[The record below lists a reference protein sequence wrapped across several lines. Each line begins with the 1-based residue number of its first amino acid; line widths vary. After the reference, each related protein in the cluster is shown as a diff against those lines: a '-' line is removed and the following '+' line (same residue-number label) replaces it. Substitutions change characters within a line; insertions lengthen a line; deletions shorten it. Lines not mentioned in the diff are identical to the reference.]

1 MNSLLGSLR
10 LFLRGTGLVLVVL
23 WGVLIGLYLLMLRLV
38 SMRWRDR
45 ALHRLPRHWFRCVV
59 RVMGVRQHVEGRPVP
74 GAALVVANHVS
85 WLDIAV
91 LGSHVGA
98 GFVSK
103 SEVAHWPVVGWLA
116 REGGTL
122 FIHRGKHDSAEHIAH
137 DMTAR
142 LAAGGR
148 VLLFPEGTTSDG
160 EQVRRFKNRLFQ
172 PALHANV
179 PVQPVAIR
187 YHRGG
192 DAVDPVI
199 YIEGVTLVNSALGV
213 LRRSRT
219 DVSVTWCEPVPVAGR
234 ERRNIAVDAEQRVV
248 EAHGNMTNLL
258 KESRL

>member
-1 MNSLLGSLR
+1 MNSLLGLLR
-10 LFLRGTGLVLVVL
+10 LFLRSTGLFLVVL
-23 WGVLIGLYLLMLRLV
+23 WGVLIGLYLLALRLI

-59 RVMGVRQHVEGRPVP
+59 RVMGVRQRVQGGPVP

-103 SEVAHWPVVGWLA
+103 SEVAGWPVVGWLA

-142 LAAGGR
+142 LAAKGR

-160 EQVRRFKNRLFQ
+160 AQVRRFKNRLFQ

-187 YHRGG
+187 YHRGR
-192 DAVDPVI
+192 DAVDPVV
-199 YIEGVTLVNSALGV
+199 YIEGVTLVSSVLGV
-213 LRRSRT
+213 LRRRST
-219 DVSVTWCEPVPVAGR
+219 EVSLAWCEPVPVSGR
-234 ERRNIAVDAEQRVV
+234 ERRDIAADAERRVV
-248 EAHGNMTNLL
+248 TAHAGLL
-258 KESRL
+258 RQENPEL

>member
-1 MNSLLGSLR
+1 MNSILGSLR
-10 LFLRGTGLVLVVL
+10 LLLRSAGLVLVVL
-23 WGVLIGLYLLMLRLV
+23 WGVLIGLYLLALRLINV
-38 SMRWRDR
+38 RLRDR
-45 ALHRLPRHWFRCVV
+45 ALHRVARHWFRCVV
-59 RVMGVRQHVEGRPVP
+59 RVMGVHQDVQGRPVP

-103 SEVAHWPVVGWLA
+103 SEVARWPVVGWLA

-142 LAAGGR
+142 LASGGR

-160 EQVRRFKNRLFQ
+160 TEVRRFKNRLFQ

-179 PVQPVAIR
+179 PVQPVALR
-187 YHRGG
+187 YHRGH
-192 DAVDPVI
+192 DRVDPVV
-199 YIEGVTLVNSALGV
+199 YIEGVTLVGSALGV
-213 LRRSRT
+213 LRRRRT
-219 DVSVTWCEPVPVAGR
+219 EVSLAWCKPVELGGR
-234 ERRNIAVDAEQRVV
+234 ERRDIAADAERRVV
-248 EAHGNMTNLL
+248 AAHASLRREERREL
-258 KESRL
+258 